1 MSHRFCSLACVSL
14 VLSSASLAKAEAPFI
29 YTGEASRP
37 ALNALPPASGP
48 PVPPVPSS
56 SWPAAIGENF
66 SSPMFFDLDGDGVLE
81 VITTDRAQTYV
92 FAADGSLRPGWP
104 KPGGS
109 DNIPAVADIDED
121 ASPEILVASPVPP
134 RICCFNVDGTV
145 QAGFPVSLPYRS
157 WLNATCPAIADVDG
171 DGHLDVGA
179 QSEGG
184 VAFFDR
190 FGHPLP
196 GWPYL
201 WATTQN
207 IAWSAPAVADL
218 DGDGSCEVVVGN
230 NCLYACSVH
239 VIRSDGTAM
248 PGWPRTT
255 NNIFASPA
263 VGDLDGDGDLEIV
276 VQEGDNTWYGNLLH
290 AWHHDGRYVEGW
302 PIEIAP
308 QWESS
313 RSNPAIADIDHN
325 GKLEIVAQTS
335 DGMLHVLDL
344 HGVEWPGYPRALTA
358 GSISSVQVIDMDM
371 DGVAEFFLCFYASGS
386 QWVSGWRLNGTT
398 LPGFPKL
405 LFANSQLD
413 AHSSAHLADL
423 EGDGDLD
430 LCVQGG
436 TFGAGQVCVYE
447 VPGSTW
453 QEQTGR
459 RDWPKIRRDTANSGY
474 CPRNAIT
481 AVSEAPARAPSL
493 RCYPNPM
500 RRGGTLSLQL
510 PDDRGGRVAVF
521 DLAGRRRGG
530 AAIDRVPEASFAGRA
545 LFGTEPAAGVYF
557 LRVEGTGGGW
567 TRSTRLVIL
576 D

>member
-1 MSHRFCSLACVSL
+1 MRGRRGQQLPL
-14 VLSSASLAKAEAPFI
+14 RLQ
-29 YTGEASRP
+29 RP
-37 ALNALPPASGP
+37 RDPLGRH
-48 PVPPVPSS
+48 
-56 SWPAAIGENF
+56 
-66 SSPMFFDLDGDGVLE
+66 GDARL
-81 VITTDRAQTYV
+81 
-92 FAADGSLRPGWP
+92 AADDQQHLR
-104 KPGGS
+104 
-109 DNIPAVADIDED
+109 
-121 ASPEILVASPVPP
+121 
-134 RICCFNVDGTV
+134 F
-145 QAGFPVSLPYRS
+145 
-157 WLNATCPAIADVDG
+157 
-171 DGHLDVGA
+171 
-179 QSEGG
+179 
-184 VAFFDR
+184 
-190 FGHPLP
+190 
-196 GWPYL
+196 
-201 WATTQN
+201 
-207 IAWSAPAVADL
+207 
-218 DGDGSCEVVVGN
+218 
-230 NCLYACSVH
+230 
-239 VIRSDGTAM
+239 
-248 PGWPRTT
+248 
-255 NNIFASPA
+255 PA

-325 GKLEIVAQTS
+325 GKLEIVTQTS

-459 RDWPKIRRDTANSGY
+459 RDWPKIRRDTANSD
-474 CPRNAIT
+474 T
-481 AVSEAPARAPSL
+481 ARGTRSRPFRRRRRAPRPCAATRI
-493 RCYPNPM
+493 RCGAAERCRCNC
-500 RRGGTLSLQL
+500 RTTEAAGSRSSTWQGGDAAAQRSI
-510 PDDRGGRVAVF
+510 AS
-521 DLAGRRRGG
+521 RRRASPAEPCSGPSRRPG
-530 AAIDRVPEASFAGRA
+530 CTSCGSRERAAVGRDPRA
-545 LFGTEPAAGVYF
+545 
-557 LRVEGTGGGW
+557 W
-567 TRSTRLVIL
+567 
-576 D
+576 